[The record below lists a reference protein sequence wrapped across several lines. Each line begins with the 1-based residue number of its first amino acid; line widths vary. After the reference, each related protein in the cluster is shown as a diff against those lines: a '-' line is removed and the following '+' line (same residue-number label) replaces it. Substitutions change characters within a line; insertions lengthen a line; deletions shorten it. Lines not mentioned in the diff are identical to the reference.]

1 MRIIEERRQLNKRIK
16 KAKVI
21 FLMAHKDL
29 DLDALGS
36 CVGLSLLLKN
46 RKKDCYIIIDDKQ
59 HELGVEKILRE
70 LEGCIPIIK
79 GDDIDKY
86 IYPNNK
92 KNLLIVLDT
101 NKTELVQNQNVL
113 KKIEEKIV
121 IDHHDLGKTTI
132 KNALIIDDNEVS
144 STCEMITELTE
155 FYDVE
160 LDPYYATVLLSGIVL
175 DTNNFTLKTSAETY
189 YAAYYLANLG
199 ASAKKVQYLLKQDV
213 DEYIERQKLLTGI
226 ETISK
231 KIAFTK
237 ASPYTIYRREDLA
250 KVADTLLFFNNI
262 EASFVIGKIGKDTV
276 GISARSLGNF
286 NITKILEKLGGGGDN
301 YNGAARIEKTTI
313 SKVEQELKKAIAKE
327 EGE

>member
-199 ASAKKVQYLLKQDV
+199 ASTKKVQYLLKQDV
-213 DEYIERQKLLTGI
+213 DEYTERQKLLTGI